1 MTRIVR
7 MSLPAVLLLGA
18 CTAVRPSR
26 GAGGPPGTDGAVAL
40 SVAPDQ
46 PIAPVDRN
54 VLGGFNFSN
63 GMQVAEF
70 GEDLRAVKAAELR
83 FPGGEV
89 GDRNDLS
96 EFALG
101 IFRSNLAM
109 LGDPGAV
116 IQTRVGARTYAMST
130 EPPHNRPED
139 AADAAR
145 WAKAKGIRV
154 RYWEIG
160 NEPDIYAL
168 TQQDPSFTPE
178 RYCEVFRAQAAAIR
192 SVDPTARV
200 AGPAVSGGT
209 PGRDRF
215 LEAFV
220 KECGDVVDVLTWHL
234 YPTSGELDDAAA
246 LATVTEADTTTDAYR
261 ALWADPVR
269 NPRGYGRTVALGVT
283 EYGLS
288 WMTSRSHHLADLTA
302 AMWAME
308 VALRLDAHGVD
319 SAHYFAFQGMT
330 NHGLLDQAG
339 VRRPTWYAFTLLAT
353 LSGDLVAASTS
364 DPELW
369 AHAARDGSRLDV
381 VVTNRARASK
391 ALRTRVAGFALESG
405 TYFDEAVVR
414 DEKPP
419 APVRPGAEVTLP
431 ARSVVHLVYRKG

>member
-1 MTRIVR
+1 V
-7 MSLPAVLLLGA
+7 
-18 CTAVRPSR
+18 
-26 GAGGPPGTDGAVAL
+26 L

-46 PIAPVDRN
+46 PIAPVNRN
-54 VLGGFNFSN
+54 VMGGFNFSN

-70 GEDLRAVKAAELR
+70 GQDLRAVNAAELR
-83 FPGGEV
+83 FPGGET
-89 GDRNDLS
+89 GDRNDLT

-116 IQTRVGARTYAMST
+116 IQTRVGARTYAMSSGT
-130 EPPHNRPED
+130 PHNRPED
-139 AADAAR
+139 AADAVR
-145 WAKAKGIRV
+145 WARAKGIRV

-160 NEPDIYAL
+160 NEPDIFAL
-168 TQQDPSFTPE
+168 TQQEPDYSPE

-192 SVDPTARV
+192 AVDPSARV

-220 KECGDVVDVLTWHL
+220 KECGDVVDVLTWHI
-234 YPTSGELDDAAA
+234 YPTSGQLDDAAA
-246 LATVTEADTTTDAYR
+246 LATVAEADATTVAFR

-269 NPRGYGRTVALGVT
+269 NPKGHWRTVELGVT

-288 WMTSRSHHLADLTA
+288 WMTSRAHHLTDLPA
-302 AMWAME
+302 AIWAME
-308 VALRLDAHGVD
+308 VAFRLDARGVD
-319 SAHYFAFQGMT
+319 SAHYFALQGMS
-330 NHGLLDQAG
+330 NHGLLDQSG

-353 LSGDLVAASTS
+353 LSGDLIAASTS

-369 AHAARDGSRLDV
+369 THAARDGNRLDV
-381 VVTNRARASK
+381 VVTNRAGAPK
-391 ALRTRVAGFALESG
+391 ALDTRVAGYSLESG
-405 TYFDEAVVR
+405 TYFDETVTR

-419 APVRPGAEVTLP
+419 APVRAGAAVTLP
-431 ARSVVHLVYRKG
+431 ARSVVHLVYGKS